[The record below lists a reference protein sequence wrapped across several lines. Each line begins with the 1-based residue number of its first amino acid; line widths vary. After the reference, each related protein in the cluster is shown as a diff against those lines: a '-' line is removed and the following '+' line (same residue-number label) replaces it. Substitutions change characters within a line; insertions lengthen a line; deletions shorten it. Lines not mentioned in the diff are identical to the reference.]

1 MQPEFIGFT
10 LGDALQQ
17 GFLLELSNYA
27 PPGDAKF
34 QAGVVAITQGVA
46 NLRIEPEQ
54 LHQLLHRH
62 LLGDFGSFGQFDS
75 IELTEQE
82 LTLGSIATD
91 NEGKLNKLAILGKN
105 HDVLSEY
112 DYHSATIWIKT
123 EAVNSS
129 EAYTTLMLP
138 SEY

>member
-1 MQPEFIGFT
+1 MQSEIIGFT

-17 GFLLELSNYA
+17 AYLFELSDYV
-27 PPGDAKF
+27 PPSNARF
-34 QAGVVAITQGVA
+34 QPGVVAITQGIAALNVETA
-46 NLRIEPEQ
+46 Q

-62 LLGDFGSFGQFDS
+62 LIGDFGSFGQFDS
-75 IELTEQE
+75 IQLTDQE
-82 LTLGSIATD
+82 LDLGSIATD
-91 NEGKLNKLAILGKN
+91 NGGKLNKLAILGKN

-112 DYHSATIWIKT
+112 DFYGTTIWIKT

-129 EAYTTLMLP
+129 ETYTTLMLP